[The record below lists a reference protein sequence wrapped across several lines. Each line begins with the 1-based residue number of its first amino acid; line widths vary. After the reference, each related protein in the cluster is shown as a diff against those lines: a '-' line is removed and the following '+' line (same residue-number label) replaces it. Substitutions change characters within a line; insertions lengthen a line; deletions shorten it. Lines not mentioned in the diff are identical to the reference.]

1 MTQHIFVFDGSSNR
15 KQVQRLFT
23 YDGSGNRKQIQRG
36 FIFDASGNRKQFYSN
51 IAAFLS
57 PLDEERT
64 RPGGASSNIQ
74 IRVDTDGYVYMASSS
89 TPTQNVQRFQWR
101 LGGVSADY
109 TVGFVSLAAGTTPSS
124 GPLVGNFPSLSSSQT
139 WANNQ
144 AGGGFNSK
152 TSTLNVQIRAAVG
165 GAVLASTTF
174 KLTATVEP

>member
-1 MTQHIFVFDGSSNR
+1 MTQHVFTYDGSSIR
-15 KQVQRLFT
+15 KQVQRLFF
-23 YDGSGNRKQIQRG
+23 YDGSGIRKKIQKG
-36 FIFDASGNRKQFYSN
+36 FIYDSAGIRKQFYSAV
-51 IAAFLS
+51 AAFLS

-64 RPGGASSNIQ
+64 KAGGVSSNIQ

-144 AGGGFNSK
+144 AGGGFASK

>member
-1 MTQHIFVFDGSSNR
+1 MSAGQQQLLMG
-15 KQVQRLFT
+15 
-23 YDGSGNRKQIQRG
+23 G
-36 FIFDASGNRKQFYSN
+36 ASIS
-51 IAAFLS
+51 ATLS

-64 RPGGASSNIQ
+64 KVGGVSSNIQ

-89 TPTQNVQRFQWR
+89 SPTQNVQRYQWKPPGFASS
-101 LGGVSADY
+101 LY

-144 AGGGFNSK
+144 AGGGFASK
-152 TSTLNVQIRAAVG
+152 TSTLNVQIRKASDG
-165 GAVLASTTF
+165 SVLASTTF

>member
-1 MTQHIFVFDGSSNR
+1 MTQHVFFYDGSSIR
-15 KQVQRLFT
+15 KQVQRLFF
-23 YDGSGNRKQIQRG
+23 YDGSSVRKQIQRG
-36 FIFDASGNRKQFYSN
+36 FIYDSAGIRKQFYSN
-51 IAAFLS
+51 IAATLTAV
-57 PLDEERT
+57 DVERT
-64 RPGGASSNIQ
+64 KAGGVSSNIQ
-74 IRVDTDGYVYMASSS
+74 IRVDTDGYVYKASSS
-89 TPTQNVQRFQWR
+89 SPTQNVQLFQWR

-144 AGGGFNSK
+144 AGGGFASK

>member
-1 MTQHIFVFDGSSNR
+1 MTQHVFFYDATGTR
-15 KQVQRLFT
+15 KQVQRLFF
-23 YDGSGNRKQIQRG
+23 YDATGTRKQIQKG
-36 FIFDASGNRKQFYSN
+36 FYYDETGTRKQFYGN
-51 IAAFLS
+51 IAAYLS

-89 TPTQNVQRFQWR
+89 SPTQNVQRFQWR

-144 AGGGFNSK
+144 AGGGFASK

>member
-1 MTQHIFVFDGSSNR
+1 MTQHVFTYDGSGIR

-23 YDGSGNRKQIQRG
+23 YDSAGIRKAIQKG
-36 FIFDASGNRKQFYSN
+36 FIYDSAGIRKQFYAN
-51 IAAFLS
+51 VAAFLS
-57 PLDEERT
+57 PVDVTRT
-64 RPGGASSNIQ
+64 ITGGSPSNIQ
-74 IRVDTDGYVYMASSS
+74 IRVDTDGNVYRASSS
-89 TPTQNVQRFQWR
+89 SPSNNVLLYQWR

-144 AGGGFNSK
+144 AGGGSASK
-152 TSTLNVQIRAAVG
+152 TSTLNVEIRAAVG